1 MDPYIYFNPNPFCDS
16 LKTNWQTIKKELYDF
31 MHIRGI
37 VDKDGN
43 ILSNDQTQSGVKP
56 NALET
61 LYSGSFKS
69 LCIYI
74 KSNMLDKFEMEA
86 MNWGAEEKERWS
98 PYARR
103 MGFLSP
109 FIYAYKDVIGSA
121 VFNIS
126 YPGSELKHHFGL
138 DPDYIRLHLCIK
150 EDSHCVFDIENH
162 RHTWT
167 DGELFAFDDA
177 NVLHG
182 TKHFVEEGAGP
193 RIILL
198 MDVKKE
204 FLKPFAQTWPCRDT
218 RPKISE
224 LPKLTGW
231 GEKQLQTFV
240 SSDA

>member
-16 LKTNWQTIKKELYDF
+16 LKSNWQTIRKELYDF
-31 MHIRGI
+31 MHVRGI
-37 VDKDGN
+37 VDKEGN

-74 KSNMLDKFEMEA
+74 KENMLDKFEMAA
-86 MNWGAEEKERWS
+86 MNWQPGEKERWS

-109 FIYAYKDVIGSA
+109 FIYAYKDIIGSA

-138 DPDYIRLHLCIK
+138 DPDYLRLHLCIK
-150 EDSHCVFDIENH
+150 EDAHCVFDIENH
-162 RHTWT
+162 RHTWKE
-167 DGELFAFDDA
+167 GELFGFDDG

-182 TKHFVEEGAGP
+182 TKHFIEGAGP

-204 FLKPFAQTWPCRDT
+204 YLKPFAKNWPCRET

-224 LPKLTGW
+224 LPPLMGW
-231 GEKQLQTFV
+231 GNQGLQTFV
-240 SSDA
+240 SENA

>member
-1 MDPYIYFNPNPFCDS
+1 MEPYIYFKPNPFCNTLTS
-16 LKTNWQTIKKELYDF
+16 NWINIRKELYDF

-37 VDKDGN
+37 VDKEGN

-69 LCIYI
+69 LCVYI
-74 KSNMLDKFEMEA
+74 KENMLDKFEMAA
-86 MNWGAEEKERWS
+86 MNWQAGEKERWS

-109 FIYAYKDVIGSA
+109 FIYAYKDIIGSA

-138 DPDYIRLHLCIK
+138 DSEYLRLNLCIK
-150 EDSHCVFDIENH
+150 EDAHCVFDIENH
-162 RHTWT
+162 RHTWKE
-167 DGELFAFDDA
+167 GELFGFDDG

-182 TKHFVEEGAGP
+182 TKHFIEGRGP

-204 FLKPFAQTWPCRDT
+204 YLKPFAKNWPCRET

-224 LPKLTGW
+224 LPPLIGW
-231 GEKQLQTFV
+231 GDKGLQTFV
-240 SSDA
+240 SEDA